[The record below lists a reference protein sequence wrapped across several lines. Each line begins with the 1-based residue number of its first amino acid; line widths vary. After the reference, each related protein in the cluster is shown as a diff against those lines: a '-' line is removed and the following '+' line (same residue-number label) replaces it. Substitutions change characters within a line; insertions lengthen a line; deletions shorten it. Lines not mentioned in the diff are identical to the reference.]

1 MTYAQFSWPLTSEGS
16 VTRDILYNGYLR
28 GPVILTPIAERLA
41 VDLSLPF
48 FYDLG
53 LSRLGFEHPTTAY
66 GANAL
71 THCATAAV
79 ILFRD
84 FYSNGR
90 PVVAL
95 ATSFALVI
103 SLRLKYTFLQKQ
115 RSSILNVQT
124 CQHHLAKQ
132 SLILFISS
140 ARHVVDRINYFKTR
154 LRLYVVSIQSTTFKH
169 ENGKLRRKTQHQSP
183 KLEETSLKHHYRKT
197 LLSSIH
203 LRQGSRLYS
212 GS

>member
-1 MTYAQFSWPLTSEGS
+1 M
-16 VTRDILYNGYLR
+16 
-28 GPVILTPIAERLA
+28 RLA
-41 VDLSLPF
+41 VNLLLPVF
-48 FYDLG
+48 
-53 LSRLGFEHPTTAY
+53 TTKVCRDWDSNTQPFAC
-66 GANAL
+66 GVNAL

-103 SLRLKYTFLQKQ
+103 SLRLIYTFLQKQ
-115 RSSILNVQT
+115 SSSILNVQT

-203 LRQGSRLYS
+203 LRQGSRLCS
-212 GS
+212 GSCLILHKCVLDVEISWRNLGNPKRN